1 MKPEELLSPSKQP
14 QRVMVRRR
22 RICYW
27 GVKELG
33 IKGTAVGK
41 LLGMVQSSVGR
52 AVARGERL
60 ALDSQLNL
68 VE

>member
-1 MKPEELLSPSKQP
+1 MKPEEILSPGKQP
-14 QRVMVRRR
+14 QRVMARGLV
-22 RICYW
+22 CYW
-27 GVKELG
+27 CVKELG
-33 IKGTAVGK
+33 MKGTAVGK
-41 LLGMVQSSVGR
+41 LLGMVQPSVSR